1 MDFVTNFRHSAPYI
15 HAYRGKTT
23 VLWLRSKVL
32 DHERLMSIVGDMAL
46 LNSLGLRLVVLFDAH
61 YSHENPTSSA
71 QITAEQLL
79 NITAEIGQR
88 RYAMEAMFS
97 QGITNSPM
105 HGANVNVVSG
115 NFISAR
121 PAGVVDGVDLMAQGR
136 VRRVNHLAIREQ
148 LDNQNLVLIP
158 PLGYSITGDILYLS
172 PDNLVVEVAKHLNA
186 DKVVIVGDNPHPST
200 DGQKEMSLDA
210 LKEAISQLNESSSG
224 LLELN
229 VAHNASMAGIP
240 RCHIIDGHEDGALL
254 SELFTRDGVGTLVA
268 RDSYD
273 TFRKA
278 RPNDISG
285 IAALL
290 KPLEDQQILVK
301 RDQET
306 LENDIDHYL
315 VNERDGMIIGC
326 AAVFP
331 LNEHIAEIASIAV
344 HPDYQKGGRGN
355 ALLNAA
361 EREARQLQLKE
372 IFVLTTQ
379 TEHWFVERG
388 FRAATVQDLPEN
400 KQRLYNIERNSKVY
414 IKSLVS

>member
-1 MDFVTNFRHSAPYI
+1 M

-46 LNSLGLRLVVLFDAH
+46 LSSLGLRLVVLFDAH
-61 YSHENPTSSA
+61 DSHNNPISSA

-210 LKEAISQLNESSSG
+210 LKGAISQLNESSSG
-224 LLELN
+224 LLELK

-278 RPNDISG
+278 RANDISG

-306 LENDIDHYL
+306 LENDIGHYL

-331 LNEHIAEIASIAV
+331 LNEHIAEIASLAV

-379 TEHWFVERG
+379 TEHWFIERG